1 LLLITARLGGWINPC
16 HRVTHAEGMD
26 LNPTL
31 EELMD
36 TSVPLTEA
44 TELTGV
50 SERTMRRWIAEGRLP
65 AYRVVGQLRI
75 RISDLDRLVE
85 RVIPSRAS

>member
-1 LLLITARLGGWINPC
+1 
-16 HRVTHAEGMD
+16 MD

>member
-1 LLLITARLGGWINPC
+1 
-16 HRVTHAEGMD
+16 MD

-31 EELMD
+31 EELMG

-75 RISDLDRLVE
+75 RIPDLDRLVE